1 MNDLIY
7 VYCILNS
14 PPDLSRNFEF
24 EGLQFLVFDQLY
36 VVIKYVSESEFSE
49 ENFKSNLSDIQ
60 WVETNE
66 REHIG
71 IIKTLMEYDT
81 VFPLK
86 FGTIFNTENSL
97 KMFITDYSD
106 SLTEFFHHVKGM
118 EEWSVQIY
126 CNRKLLS
133 EQIDELSEETATLE
147 KQIMASSPG
156 KAFLLKR
163 DKTELIEKEIDRI
176 CKNYGQE
183 YYNEFRNLSRSTSI
197 NNLLPK
203 EYTERNDTMI
213 LNAAFLVNK
222 NKVTD
227 FISTVDML
235 RKKDRDS
242 CFSIETTGPQPP
254 FSFISLNMKS

>member
-14 PPDLSRNFEF
+14 PPDLNRNFEL

-36 VVIKYVSESEFSE
+36 VIIKYVSEGKFSE
-49 ENFKSNLSDIQ
+49 ENLKSNLSDIQ
-60 WVETNE
+60 WLKANE
-66 REHIG
+66 HEHIG
-71 IIKTLMEYDT
+71 IIKTLMKYDT
-81 VFPLK
+81 VIPLK
-86 FGTIFNTENSL
+86 FPTIFKAEDSL
-97 KMFITDYSD
+97 KMFITDNSD
-106 SLTEFFHHVKGM
+106 SLTENFHHIKGM

-126 CNRKLLS
+126 CDRKLLS
-133 EQIDELSEETATLE
+133 EKIDELSEETATLE

-183 YYNEFRNLSRSTSI
+183 CFNEFRNHSQST
-197 NNLLPK
+197 NLKNLLPE

-222 NKVTD
+222 DIVTD
-227 FISTVDML
+227 FTSTVDVL
-235 RKKDRDS
+235 RKKVEIS
-242 CFSIETTGPQPP
+242 SFFIETIGPWPP
-254 FSFISLNMKS
+254 FSFISFKRKS